1 MIDNYKKLSIRKYIE
16 LQEMELEGREE
27 IDVQVNILS
36 ILNDMTEDEICE
48 LPLDDYKKLVVASSF
63 LKTPPVP
70 NDKIADTITLN
81 KTKYNVIKNIKKM
94 TAGQYIDYQ
103 NYIKNKDLKMLPYIL
118 SCFIIPDGKKYG
130 NNLENTIEDIYNL
143 SIIDALSLSA
153 FFLRKWESL
162 TKATLIYLIWKMKW
176 MMKKE
181 KNEKVKEQM
190 KIATQ
195 KLTMLRNTIKD
206 GVGLVGLL
214 K

>member
-36 ILNDMTEDEICE
+36 ILNDMTEDEICD
-48 LPLDDYKKLVVASSF
+48 LPLDEYKKLVVASSF
-63 LKTPPVP
+63 LKTPPAP
-70 NDKIADTITLN
+70 NDKIADTITIN
-81 KTKYNVIKNIKKM
+81 KTKYNVIKNIKKL

-118 SCFIIPDGKKYG
+118 SVFIIPDGKKYG
-130 NNLENTIEDIYNL
+130 ENLENTIEDIYNL

-162 TKATLIYLIWKMKW
+162 TKATLIYLIWRMKW

-181 KNEKVKEQM
+181 KNPIVKEQM
-190 KIATQ
+190 KIAIQ

>member
-36 ILNDMTEDEICE
+36 ILNDMTEDEICD
-48 LPLDDYKKLVVASSF
+48 LPLDEYKKLVIASSF

-70 NDKIADTITLN
+70 NDKIADTITIN
-81 KTKYNVIKNIKKM
+81 KTKYKVIKNIKKL

-118 SCFIIPDGKKYG
+118 SVFIIPDGKKYG
-130 NNLENTIEDIYNL
+130 DNLENTIEDIYNL

-153 FFLRKWESL
+153 FFLRKCQNL
-162 TKATLIYLIWKMKW
+162 TKATVIYLAWKLKRMA
-176 MMKKE
+176 KKE
-181 KNEKVKEQM
+181 KNPMVKEKMM
-190 KIATQ
+190 KAVAE
-195 KLTMLRNTIKD
+195 MNTLKTSIKD
-206 GVGLVGLL
+206 GDFLIGLY

>member
-36 ILNDMTEDEICE
+36 ILNDMTEDEICD
-48 LPLDDYKKLVVASSF
+48 LPLDEYKKLVVASSF

-70 NDKIADTITLN
+70 NDKIADTITIN
-81 KTKYNVIKNIKKM
+81 KTKYNVIKNIKKL

-118 SCFIIPDGKKYG
+118 SVFIIPDGKKYG
-130 NNLENTIEDIYNL
+130 DNLEETIEDIYNL
-143 SIIDALSLSA
+143 SIIDAISLSA

-162 TKATLIYLIWKMKW
+162 TKATLIYLIWKMKL

-181 KNEKVKEQM
+181 KNKKVKEQM
-190 KIATQ
+190 KIAIQ
-195 KLTMLRNTIKD
+195 KLNMLRNTIKD
-206 GVGLVGLL
+206 GVGLIGLL

>member
-36 ILNDMTEDEICE
+36 ILNDMTEDEICD
-48 LPLDDYKKLVVASSF
+48 LPLDEYKKLVVASSF

-70 NDKIADTITLN
+70 NDKIADTITIN
-81 KTKYNVIKNIKKM
+81 KTKYNVIKNIKKL

-118 SCFIIPDGKKYG
+118 SVFIIPDGKKYG
-130 NNLENTIEDIYNL
+130 DNLENTIEDIYNL

-181 KNEKVKEQM
+181 KNPMVKEQM